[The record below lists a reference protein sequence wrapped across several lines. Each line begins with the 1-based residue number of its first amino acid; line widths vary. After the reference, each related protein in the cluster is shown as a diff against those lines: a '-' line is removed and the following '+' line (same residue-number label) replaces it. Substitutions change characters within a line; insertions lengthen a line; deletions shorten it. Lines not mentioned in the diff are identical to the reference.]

1 MSIITKPSIVKGTPA
16 QFTLNKVQLLANSV
30 VAADSYFSDS
40 QNWYRVNLVYKS
52 TVGGQYEIVE
62 FDATQ
67 SSPTGNFLISEK
79 ARDSFEILKIKIID
93 FDGGF
98 LEIPR
103 SSLTSADFDITV
115 GGSIAPSLLLH
126 FNKSFIDSSVTGKLL
141 TKVGSPVIQ
150 TSVKKFGEGSLQC
163 PTNSDY
169 VTISATKSELLGSND
184 FTIEGWIYPTQNNG
198 GYGDRFLTFH
208 TGSNDSAGMV
218 FYTYNGKISFNLTS
232 ASAPTQKYV
241 TAGSVNANLNQWNH
255 YAFVKSGNNLLF
267 FVNGQQSFSGDFTN
281 TNIDFTNIWIG
292 LSPLVGGV
300 FQGFRGYID
309 EIRISKSAVYTT
321 SFTPSES
328 EFTPVEP
335 APVV

>member
-103 SSLTSADFDITV
+103 SSLTSADFDIAV
-115 GGSIAPSLLLH
+115 GGSVAPSFLSINSEEITTSETGGWVFYNGDYYNLNNGATRIVKRIGTGPVRALG
-126 FNKSFIDSSVTGKLL
+126 VTLSDGN
-141 TKVGSPVIQ
+141 
-150 TSVKKFGEGSLQC
+150 
-163 PTNSDY
+163 PTTDGMEWVPIS
-169 VTISATKSELLGSND
+169 VTIS
-184 FTIEGWIYPTQNNG
+184 G
-198 GYGDRFLTFH
+198 GN
-208 TGSNDSAGMV
+208 SS
-218 FYTYNGKISFNLTS
+218 S
-232 ASAPTQKYV
+232 
-241 TAGSVNANLNQWNH
+241 
-255 YAFVKSGNNLLF
+255 
-267 FVNGQQSFSGDFTN
+267 
-281 TNIDFTNIWIG
+281 
-292 LSPLVGGV
+292 
-300 FQGFRGYID
+300 
-309 EIRISKSAVYTT
+309 
-321 SFTPSES
+321 SFTPIKTFSFVRS
-328 EFTPVEP
+328 DFTADVLKYLVLDSDQAFEFYRITFNSYDKTYGGSLFIQGQVSLHTT
-335 APVV
+335 VTQ